1 MWTKDNIPILVPAD
15 ESDAQA
21 VAEYRIRSADG
32 KPAVLMAD
40 LDPWSEPQAEI
51 ASGLVP
57 LVQIRVSDGGET
69 FVETS
74 SGWHCVSGWQ
84 NMKSLV
90 PDWKPTSPSPLS
102 SAASGSP
109 SAGEGEGGDPAFG
122 GGSEE
127 GEDNGGSAGSC
138 VVHARAS
145 QSMPDA
151 ALLLLVLAGAACC
164 MVPAAGAA
172 YRSLI

>member
-21 VAEYRIRSADG
+21 VAEYRIRYTDG

-74 SGWHCVSGWQ
+74 SGWHCVSGWE

-109 SAGEGEGGDPAFG
+109 SAGEGGDPAFG
-122 GGSEE
+122 GS
-127 GEDNGGSAGSC
+127 GEDNGSSAGSC
-138 VVHARAS
+138 VFFVPPSPCLMARRCCWCCLCFFAGCYR
-145 QSMPDA
+145 A
-151 ALLLLVLAGAACC
+151 ATL
-164 MVPAAGAA
+164 
-172 YRSLI
+172 